1 MNKPEFNDQYAKTR
15 LRAHK
20 TFGGR
25 TVDIYYGA
33 VDAEGNAC
41 APREDADDGHG
52 YWSGIEVN
60 GDYRMFVWKHSAAE
74 GGAIEYGT
82 EHGDHALEDMENDI
96 LKKRDLCREA
106 EEFVRN
112 FGSDDEEALKDL
124 EARWNAVE
132 NWNTPAEEVF
142 HKRFEATLSGAQ
154 DRLEKVRT
162 NRGLKEEIIRRAE
175 EITQSNEWRK
185 TREALQ
191 GLRKELGD
199 IGTAGEK
206 ADAELRT
213 QFNRIERAFRERQ
226 KEFFAT
232 IDARREEAAAKKNEI
247 LERTAALVE
256 NPQNW
261 KETGEKLNEIF
272 NEWKAAGSAGHELD
286 EELWAKFNGLRQG
299 FNKARQA
306 WFDERNAAWAASIEL
321 KNKLIEEA
329 KELAAKSSFTKEI
342 TDRMKALDVEWKTA
356 GYSGK
361 NDNDRLWDEFKEAK
375 EVFWNGKRS
384 AALKRIQS
392 DVDRKQEALDAC
404 KAEIEDLEYRL
415 SIAPNATISEDINR
429 RLFLKNGE
437 RETLER
443 ELEELK
449 KRLD

>member
-1 MNKPEFNDQYAKTR
+1 MKKPEFNDQYAKTR

-52 YWSGIEVN
+52 VWSGIEIN

-96 LKKRDLCREA
+96 LAKRDLCREA
-106 EEFVRN
+106 EAAVRS
-112 FGSDDEEALKDL
+112 FGSEDEDAVKSL
-124 EARWNAVE
+124 EDRWNAIE
-132 NWNTPAEEVF
+132 DWGTPAEEGF
-142 HKRFEATLSGAQ
+142 RKRFEATLSGAQ
-154 DRLEKVRT
+154 ERLENARANRT
-162 NRGLKEEIIRRAE
+162 LKEEIIRKAE
-175 EITQSNEWRK
+175 ELAGSTEWKK

-191 GLRKELGD
+191 DLRRELAE

-213 QFNRIERAFRERQ
+213 QFNRIERGFREKQ

-247 LERTAALVE
+247 IEKTADLVR

-261 KETGEKLNEIF
+261 KETGDKLNEIF

-286 EELWAKFNGLRQG
+286 EELWAKFNELRQG

-306 WFDERNAAWAASIEL
+306 WFDERNAAWTASIEL

-329 KELAAKSSFTKEI
+329 KELAAKENFSKEI
-342 TDRMKALDVEWKTA
+342 TDRMKELDVEWKTA

-361 NDNDRLWDEFKEAK
+361 NDNDRLWEAFKEAK
-375 EVFWNGKRS
+375 EVFWSGKR
-384 AALKRIQS
+384 AAAVKRIQG
-392 DVDRKQEALDAC
+392 DADRKQAALDAC
-404 KAEIEDLEYRL
+404 VKEIEDLEYRL

-429 RLFLKNGE
+429 RLFLKNDE
-437 RETLER
+437 KAALER